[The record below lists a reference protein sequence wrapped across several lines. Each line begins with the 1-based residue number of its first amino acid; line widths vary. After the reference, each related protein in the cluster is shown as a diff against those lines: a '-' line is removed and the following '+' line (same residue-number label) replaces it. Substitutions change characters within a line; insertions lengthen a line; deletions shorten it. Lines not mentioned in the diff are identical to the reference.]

1 MAVIARSWER
11 ALVELGFSVTT
22 VAGSGRARHIIP
34 ALSWPAPEPMPSR
47 IDTVAALGA
56 ALADVDLVIVENL
69 CSLPLSPH
77 ASEVVSEVLAGR
89 PAVLHH
95 HDLAWQR
102 PRLAHLT
109 GMPPDDPAWR
119 HVTVN
124 ELSKGQLGE
133 RGIEAQTIANG
144 FDVDQLPGEREP
156 TRAMLGIGPDER
168 VVLHPVRAIDRKGV
182 PDALRLAEALGAT
195 YWLTG
200 PAEEGYAPTLAAQL
214 GSARCR
220 VLHTPAPT
228 GMADAY
234 AASDVVAFPS
244 TWEGFGNPLIEAAIH
259 RRPLAV
265 KLYPVAADIAD
276 LGFRWFPVGDAERIA
291 RFLDLGELSA
301 AATTF
306 HDHNAALARSHFSYD
321 RLRRELGE
329 LLSTMGFTGMART

>member
-1 MAVIARSWER
+1 VAVVARSWER
-11 ALVELGFSVTT
+11 ALVDLGFSVTT
-22 VAGSGRARHIIP
+22 VAGSGRAQQIIP
-34 ALSWPAPEPMPSR
+34 GLSWPAPEPMPSR
-47 IDTVAALGA
+47 IETVAALGA

-69 CSLPLSPH
+69 CSLPLSPN
-77 ASEVVSEVLAGR
+77 ASDVVAELLTGR

-102 PRLAHLT
+102 PHLAHLT
-109 GMPPDDPAWR
+109 GMPRDDPAWR

-124 ELSKGQLGE
+124 ELSRGQLAE

-144 FDVDQLPGEREP
+144 FDVDESPGEREP
-156 TRAMLGIGPDER
+156 TRAMLDIGPDER
-168 VVLHPVRAIDRKGV
+168 VVLHPVRAIERKGV
-182 PDALRLAEALGAT
+182 PAALGLAEALGAT

-200 PAEEGYAPTLAAQL
+200 PAEEGYGPTLAGLL

-265 KLYPVAADIAD
+265 ERYPVAADVER
-276 LGFRWFPVGDAERIA
+276 LGFRWFTVDDAEGIA
-291 RFLDLGELSA
+291 RFLDMGDLSA
-301 AATTF
+301 AVTTF

-329 LLSTMGFTGMART
+329 LLSTMGFTGMAIT